1 MWIIDETT
9 YRMSSRKVGYCVKG
23 KWNNKRKGSQNKLIK
38 WGFIKKSILFIRVAR
53 KNAIGFKSKKWK
65 T

>member
-9 YRMSSRKVGYCVKG
+9 YRVSSRKVGYCVKR

-38 WGFIKKSILFIRVAR
+38 WGFIKKNIKYIRAAR
-53 KNAIGFKSKKWK
+53 KNIIGFELKEWK